1 MRGGN
6 YLPYERE
13 PEPVALGGVGVVTL
27 IELVEYPADIGFG
40 NGETVVPDRE
50 GHAAGEL
57 LQTDPYLT
65 VLRGELHGIVD
76 EIEPYMAQKI
86 FIACVFYLVKVNVE
100 LDLFLFPLALEREY
114 GRAPAHQAGM
124 CWP

>member
-1 MRGGN
+1 MLLCAARWIRERNYKFRPGVLAAGYIYRTVRGGN

-27 IELVEYPADIGFG
+27 IELVEYPAYIGFG

-57 LQTDPYLT
+57 L
-65 VLRGELHGIVD
+65 
-76 EIEPYMAQKI
+76 
-86 FIACVFYLVKVNVE
+86 
-100 LDLFLFPLALEREY
+100 
-114 GRAPAHQAGM
+114 
-124 CWP
+124 